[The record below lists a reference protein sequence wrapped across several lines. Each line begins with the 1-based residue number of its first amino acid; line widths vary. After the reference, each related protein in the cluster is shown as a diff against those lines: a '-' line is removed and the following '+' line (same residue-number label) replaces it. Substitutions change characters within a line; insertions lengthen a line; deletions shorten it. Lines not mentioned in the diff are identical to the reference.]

1 VINRTTIAAPAA
13 VAADRSMR
21 ALEYVVALCAL
32 AAALV
37 IGLAR

>member
-1 VINRTTIAAPAA
+1 MINRTIAAPAIP
-13 VAADRSMR
+13 ADRSMR

-32 AAALV
+32 AGAFI

>member
-1 VINRTTIAAPAA
+1 MIDRTITAAQSAIP
-13 VAADRSMR
+13 ADRSMR

-32 AAALV
+32 AAAFV